1 MEDFIEQ
8 YNKYGF
14 KSNLKINEPMKN
26 HTSFKVGGNADI
38 FINVANKDELIKI
51 LELVYA
57 SKLPLTIVGNG
68 TNLLVKDSGI
78 RGIVLKYCEDSYQL
92 DGTNINVSA
101 GMLNSKLSYILLEN
115 NLSGFEFASGIPGSI
130 GGAIYMNAGAFGSEM
145 KNIVQ
150 SVTFLDLNDKKIY
163 TYYNTD
169 CKFDYRESVFQNKNI
184 IILSTI
190 LNLHNDEKENIKS
203 KMDEYFEKRKA
214 TQPIDK
220 PSAGST
226 FKRNEN
232 FVTAKLIDDAGL
244 KGYKIGG
251 AEVSTKH
258 AGFIVNDGNATADDI
273 LNLIDYVKKVIY
285 EKYNVKIENE
295 LRIIG

>member
-8 YNKYGF
+8 YNKCDF
-14 KSNLKINEPMKN
+14 KSTLKVNEPMKN

-38 FINVANKDELIKI
+38 FINVANENELLKIIELINK
-51 LELVYA
+51 
-57 SKLPLTIVGNG
+57 SDLPLTIVGNG

-78 RGIVLKYCEDSYQL
+78 RGITLKYCEDSYEL
-92 DGTNINVSA
+92 NDNSVNVSA

-115 NLSGFEFASGIPGSI
+115 NIGGFEFASGIPGSI
-130 GGAIYMNAGAFGSEM
+130 GGAIYMNAGAFGSEI

-150 SVTFLDLNDKKIY
+150 NVTFLDLNDKKIY
-163 TYYNTD
+163 TYNNTD
-169 CKFDYRESVFQNKNI
+169 CKFDYRKSVFQNKNT

-190 LNLHNDEKENIKS
+190 LNLHNEEKENIKS
-203 KMDEYFEKRKA
+203 KMDEYLEKRKL

-232 FVTAKLIDDAGL
+232 YITAKLIDEAGL

-258 AGFIVNDGNATADDI
+258 AGFIVNDGDATAEDI

-285 EKYNVKIENE
+285 EKYNVNIENE
-295 LRIIG
+295 VRIIG